1 MGHRQRALTVAR
13 LLYYGNNSS
22 AQHGVEALKSLL
34 SALPLP
40 LIPPKKRKREQNVVV
55 QHFLALSLV
64 VQSVLKRSLS
74 LYSSRKNVCGLL

>member
-13 LLYYGNNSS
+13 LLYYGNV
-22 AQHGVEALKSLL
+22 VEALKSLL

-74 LYSSRKNVCGLL
+74 LHSSRKNVCGLL